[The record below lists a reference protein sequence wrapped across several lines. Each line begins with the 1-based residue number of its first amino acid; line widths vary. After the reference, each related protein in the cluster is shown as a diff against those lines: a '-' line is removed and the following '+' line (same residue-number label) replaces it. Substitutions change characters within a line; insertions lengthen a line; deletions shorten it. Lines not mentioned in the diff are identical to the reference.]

1 MNFKK
6 PNLEY
11 KEYKM
16 INQPSPTFS
25 KEISSS
31 LNTKKAILYLTL
43 AKTIAEESYCVRLKV
58 GALIVKE
65 DNIISYGYNGTI
77 SGAPNQCE
85 YVDDNGNLVTLPTVL
100 HAESNAITKAC
111 KSTISTKDA
120 TLYCTHSCCVE
131 CAKLIIQS
139 GITRFVYLE
148 DYRDMSGINLL
159 LKSGIE
165 VFKPILEK

>member
-77 SGAPNQCE
+77 SGAP
-85 YVDDNGNLVTLPTVL
+85 YRDWVTDR
-100 HAESNAITKAC
+100 
-111 KSTISTKDA
+111 KSTRLNSS
-120 TLYCTHSCCVE
+120 HSR
-131 CAKLIIQS
+131 AS
-139 GITRFVYLE
+139 R
-148 DYRDMSGINLL
+148 MPS
-159 LKSGIE
+159 SA
-165 VFKPILEK
+165 